1 MSFNELNSVEHYII
15 QKLSGVN
22 LNATDASTEIVKEDA
37 AVYGSFPWQYR
48 SATELN
54 RPTDQVLL
62 EGELR
67 EALIRINPEITDNP
81 ALADEV
87 IYKLR
92 AIFVTAH
99 QTGLVRANEEF
110 YAWISGDKTMPFG
123 ENNRHVPVRLIDFD
137 ELDNNR
143 FVITNQY
150 AVKALETKIPDI
162 VLLINGIPIVV
173 GEAKTP
179 IRPSVSWLDGAHEV
193 HNIYENSIPQ
203 LFVPNLLSF
212 ATEGKELYYGSVRC
226 PLEFWSPWRLES
238 EADDLVQ
245 QLGLG
250 EVGKQLTDLMQP
262 KRLLD
267 LLQNFSLYTSDKKK
281 RRIKI
286 ICRYQQYEGAN
297 KIVDRVREG
306 RLKKGLIWHFQGYGK
321 SLLMVFAAQKLRK
334 APELKSPTVL
344 ILVDRT
350 DLDTQITGTFNAAD
364 VANVVTTDSIKTL
377 HDLLEKGTR
386 KIIITTIHKFRD
398 AYPDMNTGDNI
409 IVMCDEAH
417 RIQEGDLGRQMRAA
431 LPNAFLF
438 GLTGTP
444 VNKADKNTFWAFGS
458 EEDEGGYMSRYSFQ
472 ESIRDRATLPLHF
485 EPRLVDIHVDSD
497 SIDEAFKQ
505 LTESASLS
513 DEEADALS
521 KKAAKM
527 SAFLKSPERVQTIV
541 EDIAQHFQEKVEP
554 HAFKA
559 MIVTPDRLA
568 CVQYKELLDPLL
580 GEDASAVVISTSAN
594 DDYEFKQKWAL
605 EKDAQEKLLERFN
618 KKEDPL
624 KILIVTAKL
633 LTGFDAPI
641 LQTMYLDKSLKD
653 HTLLQAICRTNRLYP
668 EKTFGRIVDYFGI
681 FDDAAETLQFDEE
694 SVKQVISNLQKLE
707 ARLPEAMADC
717 LAHFPGV
724 DRTIEGF
731 EGLEAAQECI
741 GDDERKD
748 AFAKD
753 YVYLSKIW
761 ESLSPADI
769 LNAYQTDYRWLTGVY
784 QSVKPSSDNI
794 GKLLWHTLGAKTS
807 ELIHKNIHVEGI
819 VDEIVDEMKEY
830 VLDAEVIDEIPGSG
844 DPKKAKQLEKAL
856 AKRLKKQDD
865 DPRFKDLSERLESLR
880 DKAERG
886 LIQSIEFVKELCK
899 IARETVEAEK
909 DALTEKEQKGAKAAL
924 TELFLDFKTAQTPAV
939 VERIVNDIDE
949 IVKFVRFDGWQ
960 DSTRGQKEVQKA
972 LRKSLLK
979 YKLHKDQELFDR
991 AYGYIRIIDRVT
1003 RPGFGGAPLQ
1013 IYSPT
1018 ARHST
1023 SNRTNLQPILP
1034 SALKTS
1040 NT

>member
-22 LNATDASTEIVKEDA
+22 LNASAAQSFLVQEDEPPP
-37 AVYGSFPWQYR
+37 YGSFRWQYR
-48 SATELN
+48 TAEELG
-54 RPTDQVLL
+54 RPADQVLI

-67 EALIRINPEITDNP
+67 DALIRINPEIAANP

-92 AIFVTAH
+92 AIFIAAH

-110 YAWISGDKTMPFG
+110 YAWISGEKTMPFG
-123 ENNRHVPVRLIDFD
+123 ENNRHVPIRLIDFD
-137 ELDNNR
+137 RLDNNR

-150 AVKALETKIPDI
+150 TVTALETKIPDI

-179 IRPSVSWLDGAHEV
+179 IRPSVSWLDGAHEI
-193 HNIYENSIPQ
+193 HNIYETSIPQ

-245 QLGLG
+245 KLGLG
-250 EVGKQLTDLMQP
+250 EVGKQLTDLFQP

-267 LLQNFSLYTSDKKK
+267 LLQNFSLYTSDKRK

-297 KIVDRVREG
+297 KIVDRVRDG
-306 RLKKGLIWHFQGYGK
+306 RLKKGLIWHFQGSGK

-364 VANVVTTDSIKTL
+364 VANVVTTDSIKEL

-386 KIIITTIHKFRD
+386 KIIITMIHKFRD
-398 AYPDMNTGDNI
+398 AYPDMNTRDNI
-409 IVMCDEAH
+409 IVMVDEAH
-417 RIQEGDLGRQMRAA
+417 RTQEGDLGRQMRAA

-458 EEDEGGYMSRYSFQ
+458 EEDDGGYMSRYSFQ
-472 ESIRDRATLPLHF
+472 DSIRDRATLPLHF
-485 EPRLVDIHVDSD
+485 EPRLVDVHVDSD
-497 SIDEAFKQ
+497 SIDEAFRE
-505 LTESASLS
+505 LIESASLS

-541 EDIAQHFQEKVEP
+541 EDIAKHYQQKVEP
-554 HAFKA
+554 HGFKA

-568 CVQYKELLDPLL
+568 CVQYKDVLDPLL
-580 GEDASAVVISTSAN
+580 GQDTSAVVISTSSN
-594 DDYEFKQKWAL
+594 DSLEFKQKWAL
-605 EKDAQEKLLERFN
+605 EKDAQEKLLDRFN

-653 HTLLQAICRTNRLYP
+653 HTLLQAICRTNRLFP

-681 FDDAAETLQFDEE
+681 FDDAAEALQFDDE
-694 SVKQVISNLQKLE
+694 SVQQVISNLQELE
-707 ARLPEAMADC
+707 EKLPEAMADC

-724 DRTIEGF
+724 DRTIDGF
-731 EGLEAAQECI
+731 EGLEAAQNCI
-741 GDDERKD
+741 DNDERRD

-753 YVYLSKIW
+753 YVFLAKLW
-761 ESLSPADI
+761 ESLSPAAVLDT
-769 LNAYQTDYRWLTGVY
+769 YQSDYRWLTGVY
-784 QSVKPSSDNI
+784 QSVKPSNDNI
-794 GKLLWHTLGAKTS
+794 GKLLWHTLGAQTS
-807 ELIHKNIHVEGI
+807 ELIHRNIHVAG
-819 VDEIVDEMKEY
+819 IVDEMKEY
-830 VLDAEVIDEIPGSG
+830 VLDAEVIEEISGGG
-844 DPKKAKQLEKAL
+844 DPKKVKALEKEL
-856 AKRLKKQDD
+856 SKRLKKQGG
-865 DPRFKDLSERLESLR
+865 DPRFKDLSERLEKLR
-880 DKAERG
+880 DQAEQG
-886 LIQSIEFVKELCK
+886 LIQSIEFVKELCN
-899 IARETVEAEK
+899 IARETVQVEK
-909 DALTEKEQKGAKAAL
+909 DILNEQEQMGAKTAL
-924 TELFLDFKTAQTPAV
+924 TELFLELKTDETPAV
-939 VERIVNDIDE
+939 VERIVNDIDA
-949 IVKFVRFDGWQ
+949 IVKLVRFPGWQ
-960 DSTRGQKEVQKA
+960 DSIPGQKQVKKA
-972 LRKSLLK
+972 LRQSLLK
-979 YKLHKDQELFDR
+979 YKLHSDHDLFDR
-991 AYGYIRIIDRVT
+991 AYGYICE
-1003 RPGFGGAPLQ
+1003 
-1013 IYSPT
+1013 YY
-1018 ARHST
+1018 
-1023 SNRTNLQPILP
+1023 
-1034 SALKTS
+1034 
-1040 NT
+1040 